1 MKGHIAF
8 CPHFHQPHFQLY
20 RTREEAYANSYEPWL
35 RLLQDAVNLDSFFI
49 NTHFSGPFLYWMRQ
63 EKPEFIENLRKLYAS
78 GKLGI
83 IGGLA
88 DEPFIQLSSRPDD
101 YIYQMREYDRLLQD
115 TIGVA
120 ARDWQGIHVVERECG
135 EVLLTELTRGAR
147 IMQVPPIF
155 YLDQETFFPAH
166 FSYPG
171 SSHDYCLRHF
181 GFVDPVSITTV
192 SHLPP
197 EMLYYALRDE
207 IAGQEFFVLPIH
219 SQFRYQ
225 LLKRQSFTESDNTRI
240 KPGHYYFYIKDT
252 LEKAAKLA
260 KDYGRELE
268 PILVIFEDA
277 EKFGQWSK
285 DPAGDAQW
293 LMEFFSL
300 VERDPDLKFTG
311 LKDYLAGQGFIDTY
325 PISSSHSYPEWEN
338 WTARRG
344 IRGVSF
350 GDERLR
356 RVMSRIRDLE
366 AQQAVFEEEIIR
378 LWQERRSGR
387 PPFSGEIVREALMQS
402 PRRSEL
408 ITVLLEEQWG
418 EDMAAAYG
426 IINRVRHVAYQEDP
440 KWASRH
446 PSYGSSPYYDAQGL
460 SYLEIALR
468 LMEEL
473 NHIIGAAGRRNI
485 SQVDWDNDGGA
496 EIVLEGAEQSLVLH
510 REGGCLIY
518 HHVLSPELAGDID
531 LAREL
536 ITKDI
541 NQVSAYHSIH
551 RHLAPLVFT
560 ETDSSLVRQ
569 YYPEGGR
576 REICRNSL
584 RCEVVKLQDGAWQ
597 PVGDFASMVYNLEP
611 VNGDPAGVI
620 CLSGQGVVE
629 GAQGPVTITI
639 KKYVKIDEGR
649 LLVSFRAECSGD
661 AAGLAMV
668 PQLVLSAAPSDEVDF
683 KPKAWLGLIPAEAGQ
698 DTQFILEGL
707 MAHSG
712 KGLEVFSDKRL
723 GPRPASID
731 YIYELRCGDGAL
743 FNNRVKLEFQS
754 ANRLSWLKVEPAV
767 KHYYQGYVFP
777 DQSKLGYHTSGIMI
791 SPVVMLE
798 QGQASFDAGISWE
811 LDTGAQKTDY
821 ERTIDLI
828 R

>member
-35 RLLQDAVNLDSFFI
+35 RLLQDAVNLESFFI

-63 EKPEFIENLRKLYAS
+63 EKPEFVEELRKLHAT

-83 IGGLA
+83 IGGLT

-101 YIYQMREYDRLLQD
+101 YLFQMREYDRLLQE
-115 TIGVA
+115 TIGVKA
-120 ARDWQGIHVVERECG
+120 ADWQGIHVVERECG
-135 EVLLTELTRGAR
+135 EVLLSELTRGAR

-171 SSHDYCLRHF
+171 SGHDYCLRHF
-181 GFVDPVSITTV
+181 GFVDPVSVTTV
-192 SHLPP
+192 SHMPP
-197 EMLYYALRDE
+197 EMLYYAFRDE

-225 LLKRQSFTESDNTRI
+225 LLKRQSFTASDNARI

-260 KDYGRELE
+260 KDFGREIE
-268 PILVIFEDA
+268 PILIIFEDA
-277 EKFGQWSK
+277 EKYGQWSK
-285 DPAGDAQW
+285 DPVGDAQW

-311 LKDYLAGQGFIDTY
+311 LKEYLDGQGFFDTY

-366 AQQAVFEEEIIR
+366 SLQEAFEDGLIR
-378 LWQERRSGR
+378 LWQERRQSR
-387 PPFSGEIVREALMQS
+387 LPFSSELVREALMQS

-408 ITVLLEEQWG
+408 VTTLIEEQLG
-418 EDMAAAYG
+418 EDLAAAYR

-460 SYLEIALR
+460 AYLELALR

-473 NHIIGAAGRRNI
+473 NHIIGAAGRKTL
-485 SQVDWDNDGGA
+485 SVTDWDCDGGN
-496 EIVLEGAEQSLVLH
+496 EIVLESADQSVVVH

-518 HHVLSPELAGDID
+518 HHVVSPELAGDID

-536 ITKDI
+536 ITRGI
-541 NQVSAYHSIH
+541 SEVNAYHSIH

-576 REICRNSL
+576 REVCRNSL
-584 RCEVVKLQDGAWQ
+584 RCEIVALNEGTWQ
-597 PVGDFASMVYNLEP
+597 SLGEFATMAYDIEP
-611 VNGDPAGVI
+611 VNGDPGAVI
-620 CLSGQGVVE
+620 SMRGQGMVE
-629 GAQGPVTITI
+629 GTHGPVNIVI
-639 KKYVKIDEGR
+639 NKYVKMDEGR
-649 LLVSFRAECSGD
+649 LLVSFEAVCQGEVT
-661 AAGLAMV
+661 GLALV

-683 KPKAWLGLIPAEAGQ
+683 KPRAWLGLIPAEAGH
-698 DTQFILEGL
+698 DTQFMLEQLLVNG
-707 MAHSG
+707 S
-712 KGLEVFSDKRL
+712 KGLEAFNDQRL
-723 GPRPASID
+723 GPRPTSID
-731 YIYELRCGDGAL
+731 YIYEMRCGDGTV
-743 FNNRVKLEFQS
+743 FNNRVKLDFAS
-754 ANRLSWLKVEPAV
+754 SNRLPWLKVEPAV

-791 SPVVMLE
+791 SPVVTFE
-798 QGQASFDAGISWE
+798 QGRASFDVCITWD
-811 LDTGAQKTDY
+811 LDTAAQKTDY

-828 R
+828 K

>member
-63 EKPEFIENLRKLYAS
+63 EKPGFIEDLRKLYS
-78 GKLGI
+78 TGKLGI

-101 YIYQMREYDRLLQD
+101 YIFQMQEYDKLLQH
-115 TIGVA
+115 TIGVSA
-120 ARDWQGIHVVERECG
+120 ANWQGLHVVERECG
-135 EVLLTELTRGAR
+135 EVLLRELTWGAR
-147 IMQVPPIF
+147 VMQVPPIF
-155 YLDQETFFPAH
+155 YLDQETFFPGH

-192 SHLPP
+192 SHMPP
-197 EMLYYALRDE
+197 EMLYFALRDE

-225 LLKRQSFTESDNTRI
+225 LLKRQSFTSNDNTRI

-260 KDYGRELE
+260 RSYGREIE
-268 PILVIFEDA
+268 PILLIFEDA

-293 LMEFFSL
+293 LMEFFTL
-300 VERDPDLKFTG
+300 VEKDPDLQFTG
-311 LKDYLAGQGFIDTY
+311 LKEYLAEQGFLDTY

-338 WTARRG
+338 WTAKRG

-366 AQQAVFEEEIIR
+366 ALQVIFEEGIVR
-378 LWQERRSGR
+378 LWQERRPVR
-387 PPFSGEIVREALMQS
+387 LPFSGELVREALMQS

-408 ITVLLEEQWG
+408 ITALIEEQLG
-418 EDMAAAYG
+418 EDMAAAYR

-460 SYLEIALR
+460 SYLEVALR

-473 NHIIGAAGRRNI
+473 NHIIGAAGRRTI
-485 SQVDWDNDGGA
+485 SQIDWDNDGGP
-496 EIVLEGAEQSLVLH
+496 EIVMESAEQSLVLH

-541 NQVSAYHSIH
+541 NKISAYHSIH

-584 RCEVVKLQDGAWQ
+584 RCEIVSIQDGAWS
-597 PVGDFASMVYNLEP
+597 PVGDFVTMVYDMEP
-611 VNGDPAGVI
+611 VNGDPDGVI
-620 CLSGQGVVE
+620 CLSGQGVIE
-629 GAQGPVTITI
+629 RPQGPVTITI
-639 KKYVKIDEGR
+639 NKYVKIDKDR
-649 LLVSFRAECSGD
+649 LLVTFQADCSGD
-661 AAGLAMV
+661 AAGLALV

-683 KPKAWLGLIPAEAGQ
+683 KPRAWLGFIPAEAGQ
-698 DTQFILEGL
+698 DTQFILEQL
-707 MAHSG
+707 MVNGS
-712 KGLEVFSDKRL
+712 KGLEIFNDKRL
-723 GPRPASID
+723 GPRPASVD
-731 YIYELRCGDGAL
+731 YVYELRCGDGSA
-743 FNNRVKLEFQS
+743 FKNRVKMEFQS
-754 ANRLSWLKVEPAV
+754 ANRMSWLKIEPAV
-767 KHYYQGYVFP
+767 KHYYEGYVFP
-777 DQSKLGYHTSGIMI
+777 DQSKLGYHTSGVMI
-791 SPVVMLE
+791 SPVVMIE
-798 QGQASFDAGISWE
+798 QGRASLDACITWD

-821 ERTIDLI
+821 ERIIDLI

>member
-35 RLLQDAVNLDSFFI
+35 RLLQDAVNLDSFYI

-63 EKPEFIENLRKLYAS
+63 EKPEYVEALKQLYS
-78 GKLGI
+78 TGKMGI

-101 YIYQMREYDRLLQD
+101 YLFQMREYDRLIQE
-115 TIGVA
+115 TIGISA
-120 ARDWQGIHVVERECG
+120 AEWQGIHVVERECG
-135 EVLLTELTRGAR
+135 EVLLRELTWGAR
-147 IMQVPPIF
+147 TMQASPIF

-171 SSHDYCLRHF
+171 SDNDYCLRHF

-192 SHLPP
+192 SHIPP

-207 IAGQEFFVLPIH
+207 IAGQEFFVLPVH

-225 LLKRQSFTESDNTRI
+225 LLKRQSFTSSDNTRI

-252 LEKAAKLA
+252 LEKAARLA
-260 KDYGRELE
+260 KEYGREIE
-268 PILVIFEDA
+268 PILLIFEDA

-293 LMEFFSL
+293 LMEFFNL

-311 LKDYLAGQGFIDTY
+311 LKDYLTGQGILDTY

-366 AQQAVFEEEIIR
+366 TLQEAFEDGVIT
-378 LWQERRSGR
+378 LWQDRRQNRSA
-387 PPFSGEIVREALMQS
+387 FSGELREALMQS
-402 PRRSEL
+402 SRRSEL
-408 ITVLLEEQWG
+408 VSALIEEQLG
-418 EDMAAAYG
+418 EDLAAAYH

-460 SYLEIALR
+460 AYVEVALR

-473 NHIIGAAGRRNI
+473 NNIIGLAGRKTL
-485 SQVDWDNDGGA
+485 SVVDWDCDGGD
-496 EIVLEGAEQSLVLH
+496 EIVLESASQNLVVH
-510 REGGCLIY
+510 REGGCMIY
-518 HHVLSPELAGDID
+518 HHVLSPQLAGDID
-531 LAREL
+531 LGREL
-536 ITKDI
+536 LTKDI
-541 NQVSAYHSIH
+541 SKVSAYHSIH
-551 RHLAPLVFT
+551 RHLVPLVFT

-576 REICRNSL
+576 REVCRNSL
-584 RCEVVKLQDGAWQ
+584 RCEMVLLNDGDLQ
-597 PVGDFASMVYNLEP
+597 PVGGFATMTYDIEP
-611 VNGDPAGVI
+611 VNGDPGGVV
-620 CLSGQGVVE
+620 SMKGQGIIE
-629 GAQGPVTITI
+629 GTHGPVNVVIN
-639 KKYVKIDEGR
+639 KYVKMEENK
-649 LLVSFRAECSGD
+649 LLVTFQAVCQGEIS
-661 AAGLAMV
+661 GLALV
-668 PQLVLSAAPSDEVDF
+668 PQLVLSAAPSDEVEF
-683 KPKAWLGLIPAEAGQ
+683 KPKAWMGMIPAEAGQ
-698 DTQFILEGL
+698 DTQFTFEQL
-707 MAHSG
+707 MVNG
-712 KGLEVFSDKRL
+712 TKGLEVFNDKRL

-731 YIYELRCGDGAL
+731 YIYELRCGDDNT
-743 FNNRVKLEFQS
+743 FNNRVKMEFAS
-754 ANRLSWLKVEPAV
+754 PNRMPWLKVEPAV

-777 DQSKLGYHTSGIMI
+777 DQSRLGYHTSGVMI
-791 SPVVMLE
+791 CPVIVLE
-798 QGQASFDAGISWE
+798 QGQGSFDACITWDF
-811 LDTGAQKTDY
+811 DTSAQKTDY
-821 ERTIDLI
+821 ERIIDLI
-828 R
+828 K